1 VGRQAGNGAL
11 ATVRWQALGTNVVLQ
26 SCERSSLKLARAAAR
41 RELEAVD
48 LACSRF
54 RSDSG
59 LSALNGASGRSTV
72 VGPLLMEALVQALRA
87 AELTDGDVDPTIG
100 RALEIAGYDRDF
112 KLLRE
117 PGEDSLAQLEVA
129 VSVRIRE
136 GWREVA
142 LDRERSSVRMPAGVS
157 LDLGATAK
165 AWAADRAAQAAC
177 EEAGCGVLVSVGG
190 DIATCGEPPEGGWQ
204 VRVTDDH
211 RSDSAAPGQTIT
223 INSGGLATSSTS
235 VRRWSHAGRTM
246 HHIIDPYTGAPVVGR
261 WRTVSVAAGSCTDA
275 NIASTAAIIRS
286 GSAPEWLA
294 SLGLPARLVDR
305 DGNVERIAGWPD
317 AVDQARTASAA

>member
-1 VGRQAGNGAL
+1 VSRQAGNAAL

-26 SCERSSLKLARAAAR
+26 SCERSSLKLARDAAR
-41 RELEAVD
+41 LELEAID

-54 RSDSG
+54 RPDSE
-59 LSALNGASGRSTV
+59 LSMLNAASGRATV

-117 PGEDSLAQLEVA
+117 PGDSSPAQLEVSLNA
-129 VSVRIRE
+129 RVRE
-136 GWREVA
+136 GWREVT
-142 LDRERSSVRMPAGVS
+142 LDRDRASVRMPAGVT

-165 AWAADRAAQAAC
+165 AWAADRAAQAASQ
-177 EEAGCGVLVSVGG
+177 EAGCGVLMSVGG
-190 DIATCGEPPEGGWQ
+190 DLATAGEPPQGGWQ

-211 RSDSAAPGQTIT
+211 RSDSSAPGQTIT
-223 INSGGLATSSTS
+223 ITSGGLATSSTS

-246 HHIIDPYTGAPVVGR
+246 HHIIDPDTGAPVVGT
-261 WRTVSVAAGSCTDA
+261 WRTVSVAAGTCTDA

-286 GSAPEWLA
+286 DGAPAWLA
-294 SLGLPARLVDR
+294 TLGLPARLVDR
-305 DGNVERIAGWPD
+305 DGNVERVAGWPD
-317 AVDQARTASAA
+317 PVDQARTASAA